1 MNVGVILYSLRPAF
15 LGGRIELNEDRLRA
29 LDSAV
34 DLAAVTA
41 ALAALDTECR
51 RGRPAGESRGARFR
65 WPTATRSTIVPP
77 RPVGGGLTA
86 GPGAALGRLLQ
97 ARVRLGAGETGLRD
111 TPSPPGS

>member
-34 DLAAVTA
+34 DLAVVTA

-51 RGRPAGESRGARFR
+51 RERPAGESRGARFR
-65 WPTATRSTIVPP
+65 WLTATRSTIVQPGP
-77 RPVGGGLTA
+77 GHGGLTA
-86 GPGAALGRLLQ
+86 GPPARPPHPLGGLGRLRASQTGMRGQ
-97 ARVRLGAGETGLRD
+97 A
-111 TPSPPGS
+111 